1 MGWWVGRKKSENK
14 ETFQLSG
21 LEHTSLLNQIG
32 FPWIPPNLQCNGP
45 VWVLF
50 VNFDQTPAFFPPERD
65 KPICEGILSEK
76 PLSLLDLVQGD
87 KGILV
92 GGEKLLDVSYG
103 GNAVAGNFLWKRHRG
118 FGNETGDLETKQEGP
133 TGNSIS

>member
-1 MGWWVGRKKSENK
+1 MIK
-14 ETFQLSG
+14 
-21 LEHTSLLNQIG
+21 
-32 FPWIPPNLQCNGP
+32 PPHS
-45 VWVLF
+45 
-50 VNFDQTPAFFPPERD
+50 PPERE
-65 KPICEGILSEK
+65 KPIYEGILSEK

-87 KGILV
+87 KGILM

-103 GNAVAGNFLWKRHRG
+103 GNIVAENFLWKRNRG